1 MIEMGAENSP
11 IEGRKYQIVLLGIL
25 SMFFAE
31 VCSGSSL
38 LWFFDV
44 WSLLVTFPLYWAHIL
59 FFLTLAIKTKRTT
72 LSHLYL
78 WGILFGLYESWITKV
93 TWIGYPSTSPLIP
106 PILGVAVVETIVV
119 VFFWHPIF
127 SFIAPI
133 LTFEILAA
141 EFARRVPE
149 VKMEDIII
157 PSHIPYLTKTRGNL
171 AKFLAVIFIG
181 ATGLV
186 FNSGFNQLVALFT
199 LIGTFAGLWVVLKAG
214 LRKTKYFSIFS
225 VKLEKRGFTIVTSY
239 LILLYA
245 VTFPLLRPEGIPA
258 SIIPILIILSIYAV
272 AVLLLY
278 LNKPN
283 LTDEKKE
290 KHEISKMFSM
300 KDLRNAVV
308 IFTIL
313 TVIENTIPPI
323 SAILFTV
330 MYFSFIALGLG
341 LFIYTIVRILISTKK

>member
-1 MIEMGAENSP
+1 
-11 IEGRKYQIVLLGIL
+11 
-25 SMFFAE
+25 
-31 VCSGSSL
+31 
-38 LWFFDV
+38 
-44 WSLLVTFPLYWAHIL
+44 
-59 FFLTLAIKTKRTT
+59 
-72 LSHLYL
+72 
-78 WGILFGLYESWITKV
+78 
-93 TWIGYPSTSPLIP
+93 
-106 PILGVAVVETIVV
+106 
-119 VFFWHPIF
+119 
-127 SFIAPI
+127 
-133 LTFEILAA
+133 
-141 EFARRVPE
+141 
-149 VKMEDIII
+149 MEDTIIS
-157 PSHIPYLTKTRGNL
+157 SHIPYLTKTRGNL
-171 AKFLAVIFIG
+171 AKFLAIIFIG

-199 LIGTFAGLWVVLKAG
+199 LIGTFAILWVVLKVG

-258 SIIPILIILSIYAV
+258 LIIPILIILSIYAV

-278 LNKPN
+278 LNEPN

-290 KHEISKMFSM
+290 THEISKMFSM

-313 TVIENTIPPI
+313 TVIESIIPPI

-330 MYFSFIALGLG
+330 MYFSFIATGLG
-341 LFIYTIVRILISTKK
+341 FFICTSVRILVRTKK